1 MVPPTATLRVKGFGA
16 SISDQTLIE
25 LFSKWKAAGSS
36 SVVSSAGTSSSVIE
50 SVRNFED
57 DNKVVDLRRVS
68 ENEALVELG
77 SLDAAVSALILS
89 HNYCLDEFDGPLHVS
104 FALGS

>member
-50 SVRNFED
+50 SVRDFED
-57 DNKVVDLRRVS
+57 DNKIVDLRRVS

>member
-1 MVPPTATLRVKGFGA
+1 MVPPTTTLRVKGFGA

-50 SVRNFED
+50 SVRDFED
-57 DNKVVDLRRVS
+57 DNRVVDLRRVS

-89 HNYCLDEFDGPLHVS
+89 HNYCLDEFDGSLHVS
-104 FALGS
+104 FALGN